1 MVLVN
6 VEDPSFLLRDLNML
20 CYRIGF
26 SLVLSYSVEEAA
38 EYLENFKLSENRNP
52 EIIINNYQQYKQQK
66 QSIGV
71 QINNREKRQQVN
83 NIFIK
88 LK

>member
-20 CYRIGF
+20 CYRLGF

-38 EYLENFKLSENRNP
+38 EYLESFKLSENRNP
-52 EIIINNYQQYKQQK
+52 ETIINNYQQYKQQK
-66 QSIGV
+66 Q
-71 QINNREKRQQVN
+71 QQVN
-83 NIFIK
+83 GAPINNKEKDQVNF
-88 LK
+88 LEG